1 MWIVVQ
7 TRGSDGDVRA
17 ELNYFSTKA
26 FALEFAIEAL
36 GNIRTKV
43 HPNQKNSGWMYG
55 PLKETE
61 RFDRMVN
68 DLTRYNGTIGNG
80 MHADDSFGIEISEV
94 PTDPEK

>member
-1 MWIVVQ
+1 MWVVVQ
-7 TRGSDGDVRA
+7 TRGADGNVA
-17 ELNYFSTKA
+17 VELNYFSTKA

-43 HPNQKNSGWMYG
+43 KRDEKNRGWIYG

-61 RFDRMVN
+61 SFDQMVN
-68 DLTRYNGTIGNG
+68 DLTRYNGTTGNG

-94 PTDPEK
+94 PATPEK